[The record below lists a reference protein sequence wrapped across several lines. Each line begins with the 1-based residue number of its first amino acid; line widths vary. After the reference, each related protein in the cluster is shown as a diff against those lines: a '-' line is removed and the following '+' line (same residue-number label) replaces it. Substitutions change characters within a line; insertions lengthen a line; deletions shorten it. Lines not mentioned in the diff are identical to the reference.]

1 MPARIFI
8 PLVLLGALASP
19 PLAAAEPASSVG
31 AEDAAWEKTTLYLFK
46 DAYRDFRRLDSREAR
61 LGRAALLLLQQPKT
75 QANLDQ
81 AVAELETLAA
91 ATPADESAI
100 SARYLLGRIAHTH
113 RTPADLPAAAAH
125 YRRLVAE
132 HPAHLLAD
140 QALIKLALIE
150 IYQPGLAPEERL
162 ARFDRYGRQADEL
175 RRAGSRRD
183 LHLLLA
189 NACANLRLDDAL
201 ALRHYMAAERAG
213 VGNPVLRANVIV
225 AAGEL
230 ARRLGRAD
238 LAREYFERYLAEFS
252 RDYRRAFVKDK
263 LAALPAASALPAHPA
278 TEAKR

>member
-1 MPARIFI
+1 MPARFFL
-8 PLVLLGALASP
+8 PAFLLGALVSP
-19 PLAAAEPASSVG
+19 PLAAADEPSS
-31 AEDAAWEKTTLYLFK
+31 AIAANDSAWEKATLYLFK
-46 DAYRDFRRLDSREAR
+46 ESYQEFRQLESREAL

-91 ATPADESAI
+91 TTPADEPAI
-100 SARYLLGRIAHTH
+100 AARYLLGRIAHTH

-132 HPAHLLAD
+132 HPAHRLGE

-150 IYQPGLAPEERL
+150 IYEPGLAPEERL
-162 ARFDRYGRQADEL
+162 ARFERYGRQAEEL
-175 RRAGSRRD
+175 RHAGSRRD

-189 NACANLRLDDAL
+189 NACTNLRLDEAL

-263 LAALPAASALPAHPA
+263 LAALPVTPA
-278 TEAKR
+278 TPAPEAKR